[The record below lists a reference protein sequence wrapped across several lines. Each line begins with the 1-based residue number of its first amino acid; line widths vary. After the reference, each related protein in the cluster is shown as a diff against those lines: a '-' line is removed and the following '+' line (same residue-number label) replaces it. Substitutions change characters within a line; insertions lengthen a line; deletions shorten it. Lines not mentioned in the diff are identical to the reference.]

1 MVDLAA
7 IKFSE
12 GLVEAWLEQEIE
24 KGNPS
29 APQVLE
35 HFKVFARGFDE
46 SRLENLKQANLL
58 TQIKAV
64 LDSQ

>member
-1 MVDLAA
+1 MAELAA

-12 GLVEAWLEQEIE
+12 GLVEAWLEQEVE

-35 HFKVFARGFDE
+35 HFKFFALAFDDA
-46 SRLENLKQANLL
+46 RLETQKLENQLN
-58 TQIKAV
+58 QIKAV
-64 LDSQ
+64 LES